1 MMSHTLS
8 DPAIVASLA
17 DWRSRDLRPSDWSY
31 ALSADEVFEINR
43 ALDVLLASGKS
54 PIEASSADFP
64 LPTLR
69 STLRRQLSL
78 VENGLGF
85 RVVSGLPVGDKT
97 EAEARLIAWGIGLH
111 IGIALPQNAQ
121 GDAILDVRDTGQ
133 ETAKTLRGNHS
144 ASEIHYHVDS
154 ADIVTL
160 LCRRTARTGG
170 LSRIVSSLAI
180 HNRMALLYPDLVSEM
195 YRPLPFYKLAKQQD
209 EVSPFFLCPV
219 FGMRDGHFTSRY
231 YRTRILAAAELP
243 GAPRLTERQR
253 KALDVIHE
261 LASDPETY
269 LEMTFQEGDLQIVSN
284 HVIYHARTEFQD
296 HDDPD
301 LKRHLFRMWL
311 AIPNSRPLP
320 RAFAQAYGNPEP
332 GTLRGGYMGWDFPD
346 TVGKYQARMA
356 RELGFRTA

>member
-1 MMSHTLS
+1 MSHAVS
-8 DPAIVASLA
+8 EPAVVASLA
-17 DWRSRDLRPSDWSY
+17 DWRGRDLHPSDWRY
-31 ALSADEVFEINR
+31 DLSAGEIAEVNH
-43 ALDVLLASGKS
+43 ALDVLKASGKS
-54 PIEASSADFP
+54 PIEASSGDFP
-64 LPTLR
+64 LPTLGAA
-69 STLRRQLSL
+69 LRRQVAM

-85 RVVSGLPVGDKT
+85 RVVSGIPVGDKT

-111 IGIALPQNAQ
+111 IGVALPQNAQ

-133 ETAKTLRGNHS
+133 ETTKTLRGNHS

-154 ADIVTL
+154 ADLVTL
-160 LCRRTARTGG
+160 LCRRTAKSGG

-180 HNRMALLYPDLVSEM
+180 HNRMAMLHPDLVAEM
-195 YRPLPFYKLAKQQD
+195 YRPLPFYKLARQEG

-219 FGMRDGHFTSRY
+219 FGLRDGHFTSRY

-243 GAPRLTERQR
+243 GAPRLTRRQR
-253 KALDVIHE
+253 DALDVIHE

-269 LEMTFQEGDLQIVSN
+269 LEMAFKPGDLQIVSN

-296 HDDPD
+296 HGAPD

-311 AIPNSRPLP
+311 AIANSRPLP

-356 RELGFRTA
+356 RELGFQTA